1 MSHRG
6 ARATTYLVVALL
18 LVLAL
23 RFTPEL
29 PEHRPAEVLQ
39 QGTALG
45 DSTREARTPTPVL
58 ARREQLE
65 RGETLI
71 GLLKRAGVSEDA
83 AMQVVRAATA
93 SALNTRYLRAGMAVD
108 VTSDSAGESPSQL
121 VFHLGVDRL
130 LRLQRSDSG
139 WSGSEERIPWTTD
152 TVVVGGTIHANLY
165 QAMDSTAAAFFP
177 GHSKDELAWA
187 LADIFEYKVDMSR
200 DLQDGDRFRALVER
214 EVTPNGATRIG
225 KVLAASFSLS
235 GSDVSAVRFDGGSSS
250 ASYYDEN
257 GKSLRAQFLRAPLE
271 FRRISS
277 TFGRRFH
284 PILGTW
290 KSHKGTDYAAAPGTP
305 VRAIGDAQVVRAGW
319 GGGYGNV
326 LELRHRNGYV
336 TRYGHLR
343 GFAKGIRPGVRVEIG
358 QTVAY
363 VGTTGLSTGPHLHF
377 EVLVNGEQ
385 RDSRTA
391 LRSTAGEPL
400 SPSERSSFDQLRSRL
415 LASLDGTQGVV
426 RLATR

>member
-1 MSHRG
+1 
-6 ARATTYLVVALL
+6 VVALI
-18 LVLAL
+18 LVLPL

-29 PEHRPAEVLQ
+29 PEHRAAEVMQ
-39 QGTALG
+39 QGAAKPQANVVAP
-45 DSTREARTPTPVL
+45 ARAPVFAKL
-58 ARREQLE
+58 EQLE

-71 GLLKRAGVSEDA
+71 QLLERAGISEDA
-83 AMQVVRAATA
+83 AMEVVRAATA
-93 SALNTRYLRAGMAVD
+93 SALNTRYLRAGMKVE
-108 VTSDSAGESPSQL
+108 VTADSAGESPRQL
-121 VFHLGVDRL
+121 VFHLGVDRM
-130 LRLQRSDSG
+130 LRMQRSDSG
-139 WSGSEERIPWTTD
+139 WSGAEERLPWTTD

-165 QAMDSTAAAFFP
+165 QAMDSSAAAFFP
-177 GHSKDELAWA
+177 GHAKDELAWA

-200 DLQDGDRFRALVER
+200 DLQEGDRFRALVER

-235 GSDVSAVRFDGGSSS
+235 GSDVSAVRFDNGSSR

-284 PILGTW
+284 PILGRW
-290 KSHKGTDYAAAPGTP
+290 KSHKGTDYAASQGTP
-305 VRAIGDAQVVRAGW
+305 VRAIGDAVVVRAGW

-343 GFAKGIRPGVRVEIG
+343 GFAKGVRAGARVEIG

-377 EVLVNGEQ
+377 EVLVGGEQ

-400 SPSERSSFDQLRSRL
+400 SASERSAFDQLRSRL
-415 LASLDGTQGVV
+415 LASLDGAQGVI
-426 RLATR
+426 RLAAR